1 MWKPNLQVSVSGIL
15 VDGGEVTGEL
25 ISGDH
30 IIIVRV
36 VLAEHAVI
44 LTSSIFI
51 TCSLILAVTI
61 LFLLM
66 FN

>member
-1 MWKPNLQVSVSGIL
+1 MWKPNLQVSVGGIL

-36 VLAEHAVI
+36 VLAEHAVV
-44 LTSSIFI
+44 LASSIF
-51 TCSLILAVTI
+51 TCPLILAVTI
-61 LFLLM
+61 LLLLM
-66 FN
+66 F